1 MNLFGMLEVSGSG
14 MTAERQRA
22 QIVVNNMANAQTTHT
37 VQGGPYKR
45 QLTVFRAQGQA
56 DFSRHMMT
64 LASFNPGSLDS
75 GFAAGRSGAAGVRV
89 ERVIPDNQPPVLRY
103 EPGNPDAD
111 AKGYVA
117 YPNVDPVEEMADLLG
132 AVRAYELN
140 ASAVQAA
147 KTMIQQSMNIL
158 Q

>member
-37 VQGGPYKR
+37 AQGGPYKR
-45 QLTVFRAQGQA
+45 QLTVFRAQTQPEFA
-56 DFSRHMMT
+56 RPMIT
-64 LASFNPGSLDS
+64 LASFDPA
-75 GFAAGRSGAAGVRV
+75 FAARHSGAAGVRV
-89 ERVIPDNQPPVLRY
+89 ERVIPDNKPPVLRY

-147 KTMIQQSMNIL
+147 KTMIQQSVNIL

>member
-37 VQGGPYKR
+37 AEGGPYRR

-56 DFSRHMMT
+56 DFPRQLMT
-64 LASFNPGSLDS
+64 LASFDPV
-75 GFAAGRSGAAGVRV
+75 FAAGRSAAAGVRV

-147 KTMIQQSMNIL
+147 KTMIQQSMSIL

>member
-37 VQGGPYKR
+37 AQGGPYQR

-56 DFSRHMMT
+56 DFPRQMMT
-64 LASFNPGSLDS
+64 LASLDPS
-75 GFAAGRSGAAGVRV
+75 FAAGRNGAAGVRV
-89 ERVIPDNQPPVLRY
+89 ERVIPDNQPPVMRY

-117 YPNVDPVEEMADLLG
+117 YPNIDPVEEMADLLG